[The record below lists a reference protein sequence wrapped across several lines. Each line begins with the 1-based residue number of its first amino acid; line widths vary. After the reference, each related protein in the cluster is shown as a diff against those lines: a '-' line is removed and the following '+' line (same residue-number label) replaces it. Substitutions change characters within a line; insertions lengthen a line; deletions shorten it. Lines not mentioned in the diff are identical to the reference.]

1 VSKARKGL
9 EPGSHARVFRAGGGF
24 GDSIGMYRVPDDGA
38 PLTIRDLPPG
48 SYTARDELGNEVSFV
63 QELGAEMVQ
72 IRTIGAESAA
82 TAQITRDEDVSP
94 DVRAPAA
101 PGTAVVTDPPDDP
114 LTGIPASAADSVE
127 LMTPVERRIAEGAG
141 TPGSDLRGDA
151 LRDRASELDI
161 EGRSSMTAD
170 ELRDA
175 IADAEGSH
183 EVVVEPDPQPRRPD
197 KTQELG
203 EAAAAVA
210 DPQPPPGT
218 APQESQE
225 GVSGAGGARVSPGVP
240 EDHDED
246 EIAGTAG

>member
-24 GDSIGMYRVPDDGA
+24 GDSLGMYEVPDDGA

-48 SYTARDELGNEVSFV
+48 SYTARDELGNEVHFV
-63 QELGAEMVQ
+63 QELGAEMVML
-72 IRTIGAESAA
+72 RTIGADAAA
-82 TAQITRDEDVSP
+82 TAQVRHEEDVSP

-114 LTGIPASAADSVE
+114 LAGVPASPATDVE
-127 LMTPVERRIAEGAG
+127 LMTPVERRIAEGGG
-141 TPGSDLRGDA
+141 TPGSRLRGDE
-151 LRDRASELDI
+151 LQGRARELDI
-161 EGRSSMTAD
+161 EGRSSMSAD
-170 ELRDA
+170 ELREA
-175 IADAEGSH
+175 VGDAEGTH

-197 KTQELG
+197 NTEALG

-210 DPQPPPGT
+210 DPQPPDAGSEEEL
-218 APQESQE
+218 QS

-246 EIAGTAG
+246 EIEGTAG

>member
-24 GDSIGMYRVPDDGA
+24 GDSVGMYEVPDDDQ

-63 QELGAEMVQ
+63 QEVGAEVVQ
-72 IRTIGAESAA
+72 VRTIGAESAA
-82 TAQITRDEDVSP
+82 TAQITREEDVSP

-114 LTGIPASAADSVE
+114 LAGVPASAASTPE
-127 LMTPVERRIAEGAG
+127 LMTPVERRIAEGEG
-141 TPGSDLRGDA
+141 TPGSNLRGEELD
-151 LRDRASELDI
+151 DRARELDI

-170 ELRDA
+170 EKRDA
-175 IADAEGSH
+175 ISDAEGSH

-197 KTQELG
+197 KTEELG
-203 EAAAAVA
+203 KAAADAA

-218 APQESQE
+218 AAQEPRS
-225 GVSGAGGARVSPGVP
+225 GTSGAGGARVAPAVP

-246 EIAGTAG
+246 EIAGKA